1 MSYQSTEIKYI
12 EPHAK
17 RIYNDCLF
25 QQKGIISDYYQF
37 EKLKYLEFVD
47 VQYLYLNHFIYNAY
61 EYTKSSFITNRVK
74 FYINCNK
81 PIKPIGKISIEK
93 GLELF

>member
-1 MSYQSTEIKYI
+1 MSYQSSEIKYI

-17 RIYNDCLF
+17 KIYNDSLF
-25 QQKGIISDYYQF
+25 QQNGIITNYYQF

-47 VQYLYLNHFIYNAY
+47 IQYLYFNGFIYNAY
-61 EYTKSSFITNRVK
+61 KQTQSSFITNHLE
-74 FYINCNK
+74 FYNNYNK

-93 GLELF
+93 GIELF